1 MFTDKDFAASRGQ
14 AHTTEA
20 ILASLLILTGLLFA
34 MQTTAVTPF
43 SSTTEDKHLET
54 QQRESLSNIA
64 TLTHENG
71 DMKETVLYWNTTNN
85 TYQGTG
91 EEVDYYTDPSVNTPL
106 LTELSGAIDGE
117 QVVYNINV
125 NYYNRTGT
133 AGDTERSLQ
142 TQRLLRVGSPSNNAI
157 TIREQ
162 LALHD
167 TDTLTTGSHPELQN
181 TNADEFYMDSVN
193 GTTPMYNYAEVEITA
208 WRR

>member
-1 MFTDKDFAASRGQ
+1 MFTEFTTNRGQ
-14 AHTTEA
+14 AHTVEA

-85 TYQGTG
+85 TYQGSG
-91 EEVDYYTDPSVNTPL
+91 EEIDYYTDPSVNTPL
-106 LTELSGAIDGE
+106 LTKLSATIDSE
-117 QVVYNINV
+117 QLVYNINI
-125 NYYNRTGT
+125 NYYNRTG
-133 AGDTERSLQ
+133 AERSLQ
-142 TQRLLRVGSPSNNAI
+142 TQRLLHVGSPSDNAI
-157 TIREQ
+157 TIREP
-162 LALHD
+162 LTLHD
-167 TDTLTTGSHPELQN
+167 TDSLTTGSHPELQN
-181 TNADEFYMDSVN
+181 TNRDEFYMDSVN
-193 GTTPMYNYAEVEITA
+193 GTTATYNYAEVEITA